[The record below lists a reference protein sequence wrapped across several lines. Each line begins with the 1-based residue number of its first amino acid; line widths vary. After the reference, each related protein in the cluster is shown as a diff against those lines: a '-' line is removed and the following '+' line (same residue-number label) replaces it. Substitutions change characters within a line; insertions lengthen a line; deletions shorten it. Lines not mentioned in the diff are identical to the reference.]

1 MTTKNNLV
9 YLILFSMYQP
19 PLHNQE
25 F

>member
-1 MTTKNNLV
+1 MTKNNLV
-9 YLILFSMYQP
+9 YLILFSMYEP